1 MNDGKKVIIQSTNED
16 SIKQILDQLQQDNK
30 TYLEAKVQEIEKLKH
45 QLFESKQELTNV
57 KVQLANQGNEEV
69 NANMIVDQDNNP

>member
-1 MNDGKKVIIQSTNED
+1 
-16 SIKQILDQLQQDNK
+16 
-30 TYLEAKVQEIEKLKH
+30 VQEIEKLKH